1 MSRKEVLPTS
11 DIVPENVPDDVYLFE
26 LADGR
31 LAEVREYSRTN
42 THDETR
48 LYTLDEAGKH
58 HRIGLNAAAEL
69 AEVTPAERRATKI
82 LKGLRVAIR
91 SQIAKEQAVVD
102 STVAKAVDPIE
113 EARELRN
120 PFKGVREK
128 YRTQIAKEQSLLE
141 GTFIP
146 VSDGHKV
153 SRVNRGKLGG
163 LYDRQI
169 AKEQNRAEN
178 GTPAETSQEQTSE
191 TVQQEKLGWRENIK
205 QKYTKQLAHEN
216 ELAGL
221 GLIAEL
227 DNTKEANK
235 TNETSGEEPA
245 STAETQRDRDNR
257 RKRWIGIIALFGV
270 VVAGG
275 IIAAEHTNS
284 GASEKG
290 TNVTQQDKQQEAA
303 KAHQK
308 QLDEQNKAKAA
319 AGNQQ
324 DSQGNIKGVTVKL
337 MKHSTRN
344 DLGTL
349 SGIAYNQLQGTG
361 ANTNNPAVMAQA
373 EKDMLANNKSE
384 MHGRAPTDLPV
395 GFDAHS
401 LTKTQIKQLVG
412 MSK

>member
-69 AEVTPAERRATKI
+69 AEVTPAERRHTKI
-82 LKGLRVAIR
+82 LNGLRGAIR
-91 SQIAKEQAVVD
+91 NQIAKEQGIED
-102 STVAKAVDPIE
+102 SAAAKAVHPIE

-120 PFKGVREK
+120 PFKGVKEK
-128 YRTQIAKEQSLLE
+128 YLTQIAKEQSLLD

-146 VSDGHKV
+146 VSDGHKDPKEH
-153 SRVNRGKLGG
+153 RGKLGRV
-163 LYDRQI
+163 YDRQI

-178 GTPAETSQEQTSE
+178 GTPTETSQGK
-191 TVQQEKLGWRENIK
+191 QEKLGWREKIK
-205 QKYTKQLAHEN
+205 QKHIRQVAHEN

-221 GLIAEL
+221 GLLAVL
-227 DNTKEANK
+227 HNDNEVN
-235 TNETSGEEPA
+235 GEEPA